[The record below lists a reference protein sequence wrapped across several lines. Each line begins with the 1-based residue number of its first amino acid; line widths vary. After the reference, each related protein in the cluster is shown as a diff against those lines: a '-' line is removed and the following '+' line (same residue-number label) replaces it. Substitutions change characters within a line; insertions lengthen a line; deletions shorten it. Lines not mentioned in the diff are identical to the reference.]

1 MTRLVS
7 VQGGRLIQIK
17 IPKEDKHRTAI
28 GWPKPLHGGGRV
40 IQVTNTPFI

>member
-7 VQGGRLIQIK
+7 VQGGRLIQIE

-28 GWPKPLHGGGRV
+28 GWPR
-40 IQVTNTPFI
+40 NTGNKYSVHMSEKSEL